1 MRSIAE
7 RIAQSGSVLGKGI
20 HILDLKRQVREIGTN
35 HHRATAVVFTDFQ
48 QHLTA
53 GRFQKD
59 KLRTAVTFLPPNL
72 LESENLAVEMES
84 FIEIGDTVAG
94 VKKFCNHGCKIG
106 VLALRSQDDIFDD
119 SCSDQLC
126 HFFRN
131 PFSTSA
137 IARRF

>member
-7 RIAQSGSVLGKGI
+7 RITQSGGVLGKGI
-20 HILDLKRQVREIGTN
+20 HILDLKRQMREIRTN
-35 HHRATAVVFTDFQ
+35 HHRATAVVFADFQ

-59 KLRTAVTFLPPNL
+59 KLRPAVTFLAPNL

-94 VKKFCNHGCKIG
+94 V
-106 VLALRSQDDIFDD
+106 
-119 SCSDQLC
+119 
-126 HFFRN
+126 
-131 PFSTSA
+131 
-137 IARRF
+137 